1 MIPRKPYCADAL
13 SDGLTIR
20 ARDVALTKR
29 HIQLNGPSSVQRI
42 SHDLDYQGAGMVA
55 HRDAYLPPPNA
66 IVINKANGH
75 AHALTLLA
83 TPVAKHS
90 AARSKPLEYL
100 AAVERGMARRL
111 DADRAYTGLIAK
123 NPLHDHWAVEWR
135 REEPY
140 SLPELD
146 GWLFKRDMRPDS
158 SVTTTYG
165 LSRNCTCFDKV
176 REIAYRE
183 VLDAKRA
190 GKSLPEFQ
198 ARLERVALEVNL
210 HFPEALPLS
219 EIRAITKSVS
229 KWTWRNFSAERLSAR
244 QSILGKRGMAK
255 RWAGQVSAEATQPW
269 VVEAISRR
277 TWYRR
282 KKSGVQ

>member
-1 MIPRKPYCADAL
+1 MRTRSPTVWPSELETLPSPNATFNSTGRVPCNGSHTTSTIEAQRW
-13 SDGLTIR
+13 SLTAMPIW
-20 ARDVALTKR
+20 
-29 HIQLNGPSSVQRI
+29 
-42 SHDLDYQGAGMVA
+42 
-55 HRDAYLPPPNA
+55 PPNA

-90 AARSKPLEYL
+90 AARSKPLAYL

-111 DADRAYTGLIAK
+111 GADRAYTGLIAK
-123 NPLHDHWAVEWR
+123 NPLHDHWEVEWR

-146 GWLFKRDMRPDS
+146 DWLFKRDMRPDS

-165 LSRNCTCFDKV
+165 FSRNCTCFDKV

-190 GKSLPEFQ
+190 GKSLSEFQ
-198 ARLERVALEVNL
+198 ARLERVALEFNL

-219 EIRAITKSVS
+219 EIRAIAKSVS
-229 KWTWRNFSAERLSAR
+229 KWTWRNFSPERLSRASVDPRQAR
-244 QSILGKRGMAK
+244 QR
-255 RWAGQVSAEATQPW
+255 
-269 VVEAISRR
+269 
-277 TWYRR
+277 
-282 KKSGVQ
+282 